1 MMIGHRL
8 MRQLVRAGTPLQLGD
23 YTSGGLLEAAL
34 NDLAAAVGG
43 DAVFGLLVGGGVL
56 FSFYLASD
64 GGLATPATLTA
75 LLGGILFGTLP
86 GGFVRIGQVVIFVG
100 LVAAVFSLLDKFVDQ
115 TP

>member
-1 MMIGHRL
+1 MFGHRL
-8 MRQLVRAGTPLQLGD
+8 TTLFVRIVTPLQLGD
-23 YTSGGLLEAAL
+23 YTSGNLLKAAL

-43 DAVFGLLVGGGVL
+43 DVVFGLLVGGGVL

-75 LLGGILFGTLP
+75 LLGGVLFGTLP

-100 LVAAVFSLLDKFVDQ
+100 LVAALFGLLDKFVDQ

>member
-1 MMIGHRL
+1 MVGITWL
-8 MRQLVRAGTPLQLGD
+8 TYQLVRFVAPLQLGD
-23 YTSGGLLEAAL
+23 YTDGGLLDAAL

-64 GGLATPATLTA
+64 GGLATPSVLTA
-75 LLGGILFGTLP
+75 LAGGVLFGTLP
-86 GGFVRIGQVVIFVG
+86 GGFARIAQVIIFVG
-100 LVAAVFSLLDKFVDQ
+100 LVGAIFGLLDKFVDQ